1 METRVAPTAEL
12 RQYRNSR
19 LYRSLT
25 RTLRAYNR
33 RLVAAVQERGFP
45 EFSPAFPQL
54 LSNLDIEGTTIGV
67 LAARAGIT
75 RQAAGQLA
83 AQIERCG
90 YIERAP
96 SPRDARATVVRF
108 TALGRSLLA
117 TVLDVVEE
125 VESEF
130 AAIVGQGEFA
140 DLRVR
145 MLAIADAIDPGG
157 SFGTGD
163 EEPAGAA
170 PDGAGQPPKT
180 PSRSRPSISK

>member
-1 METRVAPTAEL
+1 MASRPGTTVEL

-25 RTLRAYNR
+25 RILRAYNR
-33 RLVAAVQERGFP
+33 RLVVAVQERGFP
-45 EFSPAFPQL
+45 DFSLAFPSL
-54 LSNLDIEGTTIGV
+54 LSNLDVEGTRIGI

-96 SPRDARATVVRF
+96 SDRDARATVVRF
-108 TALGRSLLA
+108 TPLGRQLLA

-125 VESEF
+125 IEGDF
-130 AAIVGQGEFA
+130 AEVVGA
-140 DLRVR
+140 DAFRSLRLQ
-145 MLAIADAIDPGG
+145 MLAIADAIDPVGAFG
-157 SFGTGD
+157 SDD
-163 EEPAGAA
+163 EPPGRPATA
-170 PDGAGQPPKT
+170 PQGPKT
-180 PSRSRPSISK
+180 PRRSRPSTSK